1 MALWMRG
8 GKDWSWTLHL
18 QSAQWVVL
26 VTTSFS
32 PSLSISLI
40 LLAIFSSCSS
50 FLQRFFRS
58 HLSSSCSCWLV
69 STFLKGLLLFPCVLT
84 CQVFRLLS
92 PSPPLFFNLSKA
104 IYSWELLG
112 GVGFCPQ
119 TLLSWEKQWII
130 RSRRVC
136 AWRIAVRGQLDASE
150 FDLEPQ
156 DQERNVT
163 DQNKKRLLDY

>member
-32 PSLSISLI
+32 RLSP
-40 LLAIFSSCSS
+40 F
-50 FLQRFFRS
+50 
-58 HLSSSCSCWLV
+58 LSSSWH
-69 STFLKGLLLFPCVLT
+69 GLLMLLISSTILSFPSFFFL
-84 CQVFRLLS
+84 QLLARFDLS
-92 PSPPLFFNLSKA
+92 QRPLALPLCSDLSGFSFAFTFPSLFFNLSKA

-112 GVGFCPQ
+112 GVGFCSQ

-130 RSRRVC
+130 RSRRCC
-136 AWRIAVRGQLDASE
+136 AWRVAVRVAVWSWTSGPREDCHL
-150 FDLEPQ
+150 PN
-156 DQERNVT
+156 R
-163 DQNKKRLLDY
+163 KCLLDY